1 MFRKN
6 DFFEYYVQRH
16 YGTDR
21 IYILASDL
29 AKRVT
34 SLTGNKTVSMEQLD
48 DVAYL
53 MGATPRE
60 VLPPRST
67 KAAAP
72 APARDVYNAAGVVID
87 KRTGAAVRDGN
98 GRAQYSI
105 GLADK
110 VLSTDG
116 SIKDRSS

>member
-1 MFRKN
+1 MFRK
-6 DFFEYYVQRH
+6 DILEYFIVRH
-16 YGTDR
+16 WGQDR
-21 IYILASDL
+21 IYLANSKI
-29 AKRVT
+29 AKRVRE
-34 SLTGNKTVSMEQLD
+34 LTGNKTVTMEQVD
-48 DVAYL
+48 DIAYL